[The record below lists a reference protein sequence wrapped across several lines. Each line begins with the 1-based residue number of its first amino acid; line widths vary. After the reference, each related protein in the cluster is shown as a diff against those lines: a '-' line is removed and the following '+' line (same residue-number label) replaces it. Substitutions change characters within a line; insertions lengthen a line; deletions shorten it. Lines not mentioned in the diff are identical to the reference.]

1 MAVPARASMLRRP
14 LIVVVAALALIALFV
29 ALRPAIGGPQERSFD
44 LAIARDGMAPRE
56 IRVLEGD
63 GVTLRISADR
73 DVRFHLHGYDLK
85 VDVRP
90 GGPATLAFRADRTGR
105 FEIEDETTE
114 AELGVLIVEPR

>member
-1 MAVPARASMLRRP
+1 MIQRP
-14 LIVVVAALALIALFV
+14 LMVVVAALALLALFV
-29 ALRPAIGGPQERSFD
+29 FLRPSLGGPQERSFD
-44 LAIARDGMAPRE
+44 LVVARDGMAPRE

-63 GVTLRISADR
+63 GVTFQISGDR

-90 GGPATLAFRADRTGR
+90 GAPASLAFRADRTGR

-114 AELGVLIVEPR
+114 AQLGVIIVEPR